1 MVEPLYPADVQ
12 WCEVSLLPGNMRQAL
27 LVRNNSEIQGL
38 ISGGGLLSQI
48 KGATTAEKVSDM
60 FLAALSRIPTPVE
73 SERFCKYID
82 SHQGQGAEDAYW
94 TLLNTTE
101 FLSRH

>member
-1 MVEPLYPADVQ
+1 
-12 WCEVSLLPGNMRQAL
+12 MRQAL
-27 LVRNNSEIQGL
+27 LVRNNSQIQGL
-38 ISGGGLLSQI
+38 ITGGGVLSQI
-48 KGATTAEKVSDM
+48 KGAKTAEKVEEM
-60 FLAALSRIPTPVE
+60 FLAALSRKPTAVE

-82 SHQGQGAEDAYW
+82 SHAGQGAEDAYW